1 MPVFEIE
8 FDGLVVTEDEQ
19 LMSTDVLDT
28 LTDKLIEKLLELKD
42 AIDPDIGATLS
53 KGELRI
59 RLSVAADQAPQAY
72 EKAFDLV
79 QKALDAV
86 QLRPDWRPEPG
97 WLPKARWSVQDH
109 GWHITPSRQREDHQD
124 LIEA

>member
-1 MPVFEIE
+1 VFEIE
-8 FDGLVVTEDEQ
+8 FDGVVVTADEQ
-19 LMSTDVLDT
+19 LMSADVLDT
-28 LTDKLIEKLLELKD
+28 LTDKLMEKLLELEAATD
-42 AIDPDIGATLS
+42 SDVGATLS

-59 RLSVAADQAPQAY
+59 RLSVAADQAPESY

-86 QLRPDWRPEPG
+86 QLRPEWRPEPG

-109 GWHITPSRQREDHQD
+109 GWHITPRRQREDHQD